1 MQYPALTVGSLAEQ
15 TGLCATV
22 RCHATTRS
30 PIGICPDSAY
40 PIRNGV
46 LLPSFYGGDRKT
58 YLYDLAAYDAALVVT
73 DAPAAVDGTAC
84 TRLAAALGQLGCP
97 RLYLCRI

>member
-1 MQYPALTVGSLAEQ
+1 M
-15 TGLCATV
+15 

-84 TRLAAALGQLGCP
+84 TRLAAALGQLAVP
-97 RLYLCRI
+97 DSISAEFERILCSAHIKVRM

>member
-1 MQYPALTVGSLAEQ
+1 MYPALTVGSLAEQ

-30 PIGICPDSAY
+30 PIGFCPDSAY